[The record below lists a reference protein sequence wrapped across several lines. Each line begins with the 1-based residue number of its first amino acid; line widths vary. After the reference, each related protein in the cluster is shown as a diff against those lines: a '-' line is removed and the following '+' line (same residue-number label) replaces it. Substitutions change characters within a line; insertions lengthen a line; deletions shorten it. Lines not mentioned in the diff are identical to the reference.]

1 MTAHT
6 PLRVLLLALAIAGC
20 GGGGGSTET
29 STQRELLRDVPEL
42 RAASEGYGGEG
53 SSESSSAQTSAPA
66 SRGRGGGLP
75 VGFDGTEMY
84 SGRFGGP
91 DSAQS
96 LSPECPGWVAS
107 QPNHEI
113 YVPAELEFAQLVVN
127 SDPFDTTL
135 VVQLPDGSFLCND
148 DTHGLNPA
156 VQLEPVPSGQLRV
169 WVGSYQEG
177 QEGDYQ
183 MAFTTDRG
191 LDASAIGPT
200 PEE

>member
-1 MTAHT
+1 M
-6 PLRVLLLALAIAGC
+6 LALAIAGC

-53 SSESSSAQTSAPA
+53 SSE
-66 SRGRGGGLP
+66 
-75 VGFDGTEMY
+75 
-84 SGRFGGP
+84 
-91 DSAQS
+91 
-96 LSPECPGWVAS
+96 
-107 QPNHEI
+107 
-113 YVPAELEFAQLVVN
+113 
-127 SDPFDTTL
+127 DPFDTTL